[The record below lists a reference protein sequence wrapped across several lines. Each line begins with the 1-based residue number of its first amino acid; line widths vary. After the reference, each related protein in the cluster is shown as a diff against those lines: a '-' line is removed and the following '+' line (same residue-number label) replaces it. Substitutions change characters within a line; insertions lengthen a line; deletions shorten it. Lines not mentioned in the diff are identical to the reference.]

1 MQLTLFESLSE
12 HELNLEW
19 YFKEG
24 CMRTWCWQQ
33 ETQGTGTRQDDKSR
47 NVPVVPGKHEKEDV
61 GSTKV
66 NSTLRIFKISV
77 KA

>member
-1 MQLTLFESLSE
+1 MVLAAGDTR
-12 HELNLEW
+12 H
-19 YFKEG
+19 
-24 CMRTWCWQQ
+24 R
-33 ETQGTGTRQDDKSR
+33 TRQDDKSR
-47 NVPVVPGKHEKEDV
+47 NVPAVPGKHEKEDV